1 MEGVTVNVYN
11 GLKQYWRTKR
21 RGYERINRGGRRRKC
36 GAEFDAGDG
45 GGTSGRKRPSW
56 RIKLTPKLKLNVNL
70 RFSPKKLL
78 IRLRNAYVNMML
90 RVANTRVIGGGG
102 MGGFAGDTVAG
113 FGTRPLKEY
122 DERMLVQIYKSM
134 LAAHGQTQLVPRD
147 PPPPIAATAITC
159 RR

>member
-1 MEGVTVNVYN
+1 MEGVSVNVYN
-11 GLKQYWRTKR
+11 GIKQYWKTKR
-21 RGYERINRGGRRRKC
+21 KGYERISRGGRRRK
-36 GAEFDAGDG
+36 FDTGDG
-45 GGTSGRKRPSW
+45 ASGRKKPSW
-56 RIKLTPKLKLNVNL
+56 RIKLTPKIKLNFNL

-90 RVANTRVIGGGG
+90 RIANTRVIGGGG
-102 MGGFAGDTVAG
+102 GMGMGGFSGDTVAS
-113 FGTRPLKEY
+113 FGARPLKEY

-147 PPPPIAATAITC
+147 APPRIATPITC